1 MLTPAFS
8 EMSALQWTVMS
19 SDTNGVE
26 SLNKCAI
33 DHTNKSKSLE
43 SCLEFTYRQ
52 DKKMTL
58 EHLYAYSGLPISL
71 QRKTTG
77 TYKQRAAR
85 QNKARRKRLVNTTET
100 DDDVGLKGS
109 IIHYNKYIYSKDGLS
124 PMHAIITASSV
135 KRPRKAQHSQS
146 GGCPDSDSDFEN
158 KENNGI
164 ILYQLTQVV

>member
-8 EMSALQWTVMS
+8 GMSALQWTVMP

-58 EHLYAYSGLPISL
+58 EHLYAYNGLPISF
-71 QRKTTG
+71 QRKTIEM
-77 TYKQRAAR
+77 YKQRAVR
-85 QNKARRKRLVNTTET
+85 QNKARRKRLANTTEAE
-100 DDDVGLKGS
+100 DDVGLKG
-109 IIHYNKYIYSKDGLS
+109 IIMPS
-124 PMHAIITASSV
+124 AILT
-135 KRPRKAQHSQS
+135 
-146 GGCPDSDSDFEN
+146 
-158 KENNGI
+158 I
-164 ILYQLTQVV
+164 ILL

>member
-1 MLTPAFS
+1 
-8 EMSALQWTVMS
+8 
-19 SDTNGVE
+19 
-26 SLNKCAI
+26 
-33 DHTNKSKSLE
+33 
-43 SCLEFTYRQ
+43 
-52 DKKMTL
+52 MTL
-58 EHLYAYSGLPISL
+58 EHLYAYSGLPISF
-71 QRKTTG
+71 QRKTTE

-85 QNKARRKRLVNTTET
+85 QNKARRKRLANTTET

-135 KRPRKAQHSQS
+135 KRPRKVQHSQS

-164 ILYQLTQVV
+164 ILNQLTQVV